1 MVARRSKTIDLKNF
15 SVPLGAR
22 QGKMERNNDR
32 LYFLEGVLKVDRC
45 DD

>member
-22 QGKMERNNDR
+22 QEKMNTNHDG

-45 DD
+45 DG